1 MDSGNELVL
10 MLLVLGHAMPTSP
23 KDEMKP
29 DQAALGKFECRG
41 VCATAAGC
49 GTEGSMEAKRA
60 MKAAAPAKILGN
72 LPRVLFIAFPC
83 LFFCFLPGFV
93 ADH

>member
-1 MDSGNELVL
+1 
-10 MLLVLGHAMPTSP
+10 MLLVLGYAMPAP
-23 KDEMKP
+23 QDEMKP

-60 MKAAAPAKILGN
+60 MKAAAPAKILGY
-72 LPRVLFIAFPC
+72 LPRVLFIAFLCP
-83 LFFCFLPGFV
+83 FFCFLSGFV
-93 ADH
+93 ADN